1 MKTKG
6 LTPTKLRV
14 ILSLGMFVIAGAG
27 VGLFTVAYG
36 QLSQAA
42 SNVSK
47 TATDE
52 VASRN
57 SLRILQNTQAE
68 LNKQREIIARIDS
81 IAANSQSYSYQNQI
95 IGDMSTYAARAG
107 ITITNIDFAS
117 GSVSS
122 APAASTVPAA
132 PTIPAAPAA
141 GSTVGST
148 RTATIAVTLN
158 NPVEYTKL
166 LDFFN
171 MIEQSTPKLQ
181 VSKVNLSKVG
191 GGVSSEVLNIE
202 IYIR

>member
-57 SLRILQNTQAE
+57 SLKILQNTQAE